1 MEMEGAQPG
10 HEAEY
15 SLPHLKEANN
25 YCSNEGTIKI
35 PRLTARTKN
44 TSTTASCH

>member
-15 SLPHLKEANN
+15 SLPHLNEANN
-25 YCSNEGTIKI
+25 YCSNEGTIII

-44 TSTTASCH
+44 TSTTALCH